1 MDEREQQR
9 LEELAERR
17 RPALEIRKEMAG
29 LQDKKYRE
37 SRKSLATS
45 KEQVQCLLG
54 QWSEA
59 ADQHLAGEPIPVD
72 LHKYSGLDQSGYGD
86 NSTNR
91 FIDGVHQQIIQAVG
105 DRDTHKYLWVTQRQ
119 DGMVVTV
126 GQTSFKKVLHKGKES
141 TSNRDDL
148 FKQLKRPSG
157 TASMVLWHYP
167 SDQTDAEINE
177 YLRTY
182 LKWAW
187 IIPVNLDRA
196 TDGATDRQKI
206 SRLETKLGDYLIR
219 KNVPILNFYSHRI

>member
-54 QWSEA
+54 QWLEA

-148 FKQLKRPSG
+148 FKQK
-157 TASMVLWHYP
+157 TAKWDGIYGFMALSQR
-167 SDQTDAEINE
+167 SD
-177 YLRTY
+177 R
-182 LKWAW
+182 
-187 IIPVNLDRA
+187 R
-196 TDGATDRQKI
+196 
-206 SRLETKLGDYLIR
+206 
-219 KNVPILNFYSHRI
+219 